1 MDSLPYY
8 IDTLLIYPF
17 RLPQNALAGVLLG
30 TLVLCVLCIIIG
42 ELTAAGLFFAHK
54 HYHTTLRKEMVD
66 AHNSSVNALHAGS
79 KEGYKAINRLA
90 NEKFGK
96 YFFAQAAMGT
106 ASLWPLPFALWWM
119 SLRFEGVG
127 FFTLPL
133 TNWQVGYVP
142 LCLLLYIAMRIGFA
156 RFKKHLPLF
165 RTIHAVQE
173 EAKRSA
179 GSMRSFRNDEQF

>member
-1 MDSLPYY
+1 MFY

-17 RLPQNALAGVLLG
+17 RLPDSALAGVLLG
-30 TLVLCVLCIIIG
+30 TLVICALCIIIG

-119 SLRFEGVG
+119 SLRFEGVA

-133 TNWQVGYVP
+133 TG
-142 LCLLLYIAMRIGFA
+142 
-156 RFKKHLPLF
+156 
-165 RTIHAVQE
+165 
-173 EAKRSA
+173 
-179 GSMRSFRNDEQF
+179 